1 MSGAVRPAD
10 PLGPRLA
17 ELPPSARR
25 WRIGGGRWIDLQR
38 PAVMGIL
45 NVTPDSFSDG
55 GRHADPAAAIDAAAA
70 MVAAG
75 AAIIDVGGESTRP
88 GAARV
93 SAATQIDRVVPV
105 IESLIVR
112 FEVAVSIDTTLGPV
126 ARAALAAGATIVNDV
141 SAGVEDPDLLAATA
155 EHAAGLVLMHRLRPP
170 EEDSY
175 SDRYRDAPVYA
186 DPVAA
191 VASFLRSRIAAAV
204 AAGVPEDAVAV
215 DPGLGFGKSVADNL
229 ALVARGAELL
239 SLGRPIL
246 SGSSRKSFVGA
257 VTDRPAPADRLPGS
271 LAFAVLHMLAGA
283 RILRVH
289 DVEPHVAALAAAM
302 AMAEAAGTPHTR

>member
-1 MSGAVRPAD
+1 VSRAVAIPV
-10 PLGPRLA
+10 
-17 ELPPSARR
+17 SARR
-25 WRIGGGRWIDLQR
+25 WRIGPDRWIDLQR

-55 GRHADPAAAIDAAAA
+55 GRHADPAAAVDAAAA

-93 SAATQIDRVVPV
+93 PAAEQIDRVAPV
-105 IESLIVR
+105 VAAVAAR

-126 ARAALAAGATIVNDV
+126 ARAALDAGARIVNDV
-141 SAGVEDPDLLAATA
+141 SAGTEDPDLLAAA
-155 EHAAGLVLMHRLRPP
+155 ADHDAGLVLMHRLRPP

-175 SDRYRDAPVYA
+175 SDRYLEPPVYD
-186 DPVAA
+186 DPVAT
-191 VASFLRSRIAAAV
+191 VAEFLRQRIAAAE
-204 AAGVPEDAVAV
+204 AAGVPAAAIAV

-229 ALVARGAELL
+229 ALVARGERLL
-239 SLGRPIL
+239 ALGRPVL

-257 VTDRPAPADRLPGS
+257 VAGRPDPADRLAGS
-271 LAFAVLHMLAGA
+271 LAVAVLHTLAGA

-289 DVEPHVAALAAAM
+289 DVGPHVEALAAAL
-302 AMAEAAGTPHTR
+302 AVIEAEAATGSE

>member
-1 MSGAVRPAD
+1 MSGPV
-10 PLGPRLA
+10 
-17 ELPPSARR
+17 EIPPSARR

-38 PAVMGIL
+38 PVVMGIL

-55 GRHADPAAAIDAAAA
+55 GLHADPAAAIDAAAA

-93 SAATQIDRVVPV
+93 SAAVQIDRVVPV
-105 IESLIVR
+105 VEAVAAR
-112 FEVAVSIDTTLGPV
+112 FEAAVSIDTTLGAV
-126 ARAALAAGATIVNDV
+126 ARAALVAGATIVNDV
-141 SAGVEDPDLLAATA
+141 SAGVEDADLLAAAA
-155 EHAAGLVLMHRLRPP
+155 EHVAGVVLMHRLRPP
-170 EEDSY
+170 DEDSY
-175 SDRYRDAPVYA
+175 SDRYREAPVYD

-191 VASFLRSRIAAAV
+191 VEAFLRVRIAAAV
-204 AAGVPEDAVAV
+204 AAGVPEDAIAV

-229 ALVARGAELL
+229 ALVRRGGELL

-257 VTDRPAPADRLPGS
+257 VTNRPDPADRLAGS

-289 DVEPHVAALAAAM
+289 DVGPHVEALTAAVAV
-302 AMAEAAGTPHTR
+302 AEAAGTPQPR